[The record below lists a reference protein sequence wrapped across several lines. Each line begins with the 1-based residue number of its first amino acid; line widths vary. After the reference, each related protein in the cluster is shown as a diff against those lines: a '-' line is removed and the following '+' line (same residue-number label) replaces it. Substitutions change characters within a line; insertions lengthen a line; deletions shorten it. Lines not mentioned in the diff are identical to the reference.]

1 MRPPRGR
8 QTKGQ
13 ACTMAFRVL
22 MCLPWKA
29 SMKRD
34 GKSSVGRNSRAELTK
49 ASSLIRCIP
58 ARSRSLGGVGTL
70 ILTLLQ
76 KESCGNC

>member
-1 MRPPRGR
+1 MRQVNEAP
-8 QTKGQ
+8 QKQAAKGQ

-22 MCLPWKA
+22 ICFPWKA
-29 SMKRD
+29 SMKRG
-34 GKSSVGRNSRAELTK
+34 GKSSVGRNSRAEQTK

-58 ARSRSLGGVGTL
+58 AMSKKSLGGVGTL

-76 KESCGNC
+76 K